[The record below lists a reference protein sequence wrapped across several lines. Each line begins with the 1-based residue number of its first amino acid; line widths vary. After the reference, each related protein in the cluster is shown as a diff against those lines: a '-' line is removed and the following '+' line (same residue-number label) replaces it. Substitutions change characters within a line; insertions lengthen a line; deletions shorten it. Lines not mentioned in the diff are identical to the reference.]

1 MVLGANRKGIRPHFL
16 MRRVLICKESHASY
30 LPSNDL
36 LPRYQGVSLLT
47 NWQRTTWFSSYHFAS
62 SSSSSFFFLYSPA
75 ILFNLCSLL
84 IIGSPLHVLRNSCSH
99 LILKYLVIF
108 VQRTS
113 CQSMFVAWNVPDA
126 YLSILY
132 EWSHNIFIKGL
143 LRLRW
148 SLYTLKMGGEKES
161 WRSVW
166 FVLRTK
172 PGFKSKQLSMNHQ
185 VLSPLKKDL
194 VFNRPW
200 LSLSY
205 LPISSN
211 GWLSLHSSSNHRTSR
226 PYFVISLCFYP
237 ASLLGSLVSKKISTN
252 SSLYLP
258 QWHLLGTQCL
268 LYFSHLSSHMPIEY
282 VL

>member
-16 MRRVLICKESHASY
+16 MRRVLTCQGSHASY

-36 LPRYQGVSLLT
+36 PPRYQGVSLLT
-47 NWQRTTWFSSYHFAS
+47 NWQRTTWSSSYHFAS
-62 SSSSSFFFLYSPA
+62 SSSSSFFFLYSSA

-84 IIGSPLHVLRNSCSH
+84 IVDSPLHVLRNFCSR
-99 LILKYLVIF
+99 LILEYLVIF
-108 VQRTS
+108 VRHTN
-113 CQSMFVAWNVPDA
+113 CQSMFGAWNVPDA

-132 EWSHNIFIKGL
+132 EWSHSIFITGL
-143 LRLRW
+143 LRLKW
-148 SLYTLKMGGEKES
+148 SLHTLKMGGERES
-161 WRSVW
+161 WRSICL
-166 FVLRTK
+166 VLRTK

-211 GWLSLHSSSNHRTSR
+211 GWLSLHSSSNHCTSR
-226 PYFVISLCFYP
+226 PYFVISLCFCP
-237 ASLLGSLVSKKISTN
+237 ASLLSPLVSKKISTN

-258 QWHLLGTQCL
+258 QWHLLGT
-268 LYFSHLSSHMPIEY
+268 
-282 VL
+282 